1 VSDDLIYLDNAA
13 TSWPKPPEVGRAMVE
28 CLEREAGNPGRSGH
42 RLSLAAARRV
52 YAVREAVAKLFSA
65 PDPVRVIFTHNAT
78 MAVNLALGG
87 LLGPGDRVVCTGMEH
102 NAVMRPLRDLEERGI
117 AVAVA
122 PCDPA
127 GRLDLEA
134 FERTVNAAPTRLVV
148 LNHASNVTG
157 TICPVAEAAAVARRA
172 GALVLLDA
180 AQTAGAV
187 PIHMAALGVDLVA
200 FTGHKGLLGPSGTG
214 GLILGERVNA
224 AEMVPLLK
232 GGTGSRSAQE
242 RQPPDLPDRF
252 EAGTINFVGIAG
264 LGAGLDALAA
274 MGGPE
279 AVGRHERNL
288 AQQLWDGLSSIPG
301 VRLYGPADPAERVAV
316 VSFTIDGLTV
326 SAIGARLD
334 EEFGVLARVGLH
346 CAPAAHR
353 TIGTFP
359 TGTVRFSP
367 GPFTTEDQIARA
379 LAAVRTIAERA

>member
-1 VSDDLIYLDNAA
+1 MSEDPIYLDNAA

-52 YAVREAVAKLFSA
+52 YAVREAVAKLFGA

-117 AVAVA
+117 VVAVA

-157 TICPVAEAAAVARRA
+157 TICPVAEAAAVASRA

-367 GPFTTEDQIARA
+367 GPFTTEDQIERA